1 MSNYQICLQ
10 VRENDV
16 NGDGQKDSLKFEAYF
31 YTDKPV
37 KSLRLLLFFN
47 FQLKVESYGYTLFIN
62 FLLQI

>member
-1 MSNYQICLQ
+1 MSNYYICLQ
-10 VRENDV
+10 IREDDL

-47 FQLKVESYGYTLFIN
+47 FQLKVKSYTSIYYS
-62 FLLQI
+62 